1 MSLSKITVTIVCTAL
16 VLTGIC
22 QSRKVPMQQLVE
34 DNLQFAAS
42 QYKYMMKELPPDVM
56 PRSYNDSSKQLIT
69 SNTEWWCSGFYPAT
83 LWLLYKETKDE
94 ALKAEAE
101 KRLAILE
108 KEKLNTG
115 THDLGFM
122 IFCSFG
128 NAYKVTGNPHYKDV
142 IFTAAS
148 SLATRYRP
156 TIASLQSWN
165 KSDRYSC
172 PVIID
177 NMMNLELLEWVTQ
190 AGGDK
195 RFAEIAV
202 NHANTTIKNHYR
214 PDYSSYHVVDYD
226 TAAAKVIKKV
236 THQGYADESS
246 WARGQAW
253 GLYGFTMMYR
263 LTKDTAYLRQAIHIA
278 DFLLRHPNLPADK
291 IPYWDFNAPDIPN
304 AKRDASAGAV
314 IASALLELSTYA
326 APKKSKTY
334 KNAAE
339 VMLRSL
345 SSPAYRAAAGTN
357 GGFILKHSVGSIPH
371 RSEIDV
377 PLTYADYYFVE
388 ALSRYKEW
396 FK

>member
-1 MSLSKITVTIVCTAL
+1 MSLSKITITIVCTAL

-22 QSRKVPMQQLVE
+22 QPRKLSMQQLVE

-56 PRSYNDSSKQLIT
+56 PRSYNDSSKQLVT
-69 SNTEWWCSGFYPAT
+69 SNTEWWCSGFYPGT

-94 ALKAEAE
+94 ALKKEAE

-108 KEKLNTG
+108 KEKNNTG

-128 NAYKVTGNPHYKDV
+128 NAYKITGNPHYKDV

-156 TIASLQSWN
+156 SIASIQSWN
-165 KSDRYSC
+165 KNDRYSC

-195 RFAEIAV
+195 KFAEIAV

-214 PDYSSYHVVDYD
+214 PNYSSYHVVDYD
-226 TAAAKVIKKV
+226 TEAGKVIKKV
-236 THQGYADESS
+236 THQGYANESS

-263 LTKDTAYLRQAIHIA
+263 LTKDTAYLRQATHIA

-304 AKRDASAGAV
+304 AKRDASAGAI
-314 IASALLELSTYA
+314 IASALLELSQYT
-326 APKKSKTY
+326 APKKSKAY
-334 KNAAE
+334 KTAAE

-345 SSPAYRAAAGTN
+345 SSPAYRAAA
-357 GGFILKHSVGSIPH
+357 
-371 RSEIDV
+371 
-377 PLTYADYYFVE
+377 
-388 ALSRYKEW
+388 
-396 FK
+396 